1 MSNLSTTNLFP
12 VPITVSEI
20 PAIPKKTVNF
30 IKKIDYLDWIGGE
43 EEFMSEEDRKK
54 KHLSISKSKQV
65 LDDYPELAELK
76 KNITEVAERY
86 WREVLC
92 VDWSLNIQIR
102 NSWVTWHKSSQ
113 WNRPHVHTCSM
124 FTSTTYIQAEENSGD
139 LIFEKNPHYLNLFP
153 AATELDFHT
162 ENFINTKVFSITPK
176 PNMTV
181 CFPSHINHFTRPNNS
196 NADRYALNVDWW
208 FNGRTK
214 KEGMGFYA
222 DF

>member
-1 MSNLSTTNLFP
+1 MSNSITNHLFT

-20 PAIPKKTVNF
+20 PPIPKVTVDF
-30 IKKIDYLDWIGGE
+30 IKSIEFLPWIGGE
-43 EEFMSEEDRKK
+43 EEFMTEEDLKN
-54 KHLSISKSKQV
+54 KHLGISKSKQV
-65 LDDYPELAELK
+65 LTDYPELGFLK
-76 KNITEVAERY
+76 EQITTVANNY

-92 VDWSLNIQIR
+92 VDWSLNIKIR
-102 NSWVTWHKSSQ
+102 NSWVTWHKANQ

-139 LIFEKNPHYLNLFP
+139 LIFEKSPHYLNLFP
-153 AATELDFHT
+153 AAVELDFHT
-162 ENFINTKVFSITPK
+162 QNQINTKVFSVAPK
-176 PNMTV
+176 TGLTV
-181 CFPSHINHFTRPNNS
+181 CFPSHLNHFTKPNKS

-208 FNGRTK
+208 FEGRTK